1 MATAVAALAIV
12 VTASDASAQRWGRGF
27 GVGFRGPGIS
37 RIGWGGGVSR
47 VWGGRPGIGWGVRR
61 VGWGGWG
68 VRRVGWAGYYRR
80 PLLRAAAIGAAAYG
94 AGSYYGSYYPSAGS
108 YYGSNYYPG
117 YGCTCPSYGYGGWS
131 W

>member
-1 MATAVAALAIV
+1 MKRLLMATAVAALAIV

-68 VRRVGWAGYYRR
+68 VRRVGWAGKTA
-80 PLLRAAAIGAAAYG
+80 LFMIRACTRLSRQPWRIR
-94 AGSYYGSYYPSAGS
+94 SSASQSRNSG
-108 YYGSNYYPG
+108 
-117 YGCTCPSYGYGGWS
+117 
-131 W
+131 